1 MMGRKM
7 KKSKISFEA
16 ETVTKDHAKRIIS
29 EIAPKAITKLWDDE
43 DLEAPLPIR
52 PKKKRQRSIPD
63 EQIPPAKKSHNLESE
78 KPIEEEV
85 QTSTKNTEKKESNR
99 SKKKK
104 KHAQLQEEQ
113 RLKGDLEMQQ
123 KALNYLSKWKHN
135 RSEWKFEKLRQIWL
149 QQYLLDVNK
158 IPGEFWDSAV
168 QYFSGSKGHSRQVVL
183 DNAVKVIE
191 EDERVSEENRTE
203 DYSMKL
209 KRARDIIQN
218 LQ

>member
-1 MMGRKM
+1 MGRKT

-16 ETVTKDHAKRIIS
+16 ETVTKEHARHIIS
-29 EIAPKAITKLWDDE
+29 EIKPNAITKLSDE
-43 DLEAPLPIR
+43 MHLEAPLLVK
-52 PKKKRQRSIPD
+52 PKKRHKSTPD
-63 EQIPPAKKSHNLESE
+63 EIPPAKKFHDSKSN

-85 QTSTKNTEKKESNR
+85 QTSTQNTEKKESNR
-99 SKKKK
+99 SRKKK
-104 KHAQLQEEQ
+104 KHSQLQEEQ

-158 IPGEFWDSAV
+158 IPDEFWESAV
-168 QYFSGSKGHSRQVVL
+168 QYFSGSKGHSRQVAL

-191 EDERVSEENRTE
+191 EDEGVSEENQSE
-203 DYSMKL
+203 DYNMKL